1 MGYAQL
7 DDSFW
12 CNPKIVDLP
21 ALALRL
27 YVRSISFSSALN
39 TGGAISKGTLRVLDG
54 NAKLAAQ
61 LVTAA
66 LWDVDGD
73 GWHVHDYAQYNI
85 SKAKRDAA
93 RENARKRW
101 QQPETPVSHDAK
113 TDISHDANPPPTTTD
128 PHDPKEKVAGTG
140 AGKEQQELASCDAKP
155 PMAGQPI
162 PRAFQLAESLLG
174 RTLRRLEHEVV
185 SERCESNKPEWVCT
199 ALEAARTAGKPSL
212 QYAWTILDGYGDSG
226 PPERSKPNGNRRSG
240 EWEYGVTDMDGRPLS
255 PAVREENQR
264 ILDAANRR
272 AGLA

>member
-39 TGGAISKGTLRVLDG
+39 TGGAVSKGTLRVLDG

-73 GWHVHDYAQYNI
+73 GWQVHDYAQYNI

-113 TDISHDANPPPTTTD
+113 PAISHDAKSPDLLPISHHPQ
-128 PHDPKEKVAGTG
+128 EKVAGTG

-155 PMAGQPI
+155 PAAAEPV
-162 PRAFQLAESLLG
+162 PRAFQLAESLVG
-174 RTLRRLEHEVV
+174 RSLNRVESELL
-185 SERCESNKPEWVCT
+185 SERCAETDPRWVCE
-199 ALEAARTAGKPSL
+199 ALEVARSNGKPSL
-212 QYAWTILDGYGDSG
+212 PYAWSVLAGWGESG
-226 PPERSKPNGNRRSG
+226 PPPKGKPNGNRTRTG
-240 EWEYGVTDMDGRPLS
+240 GQDFPGWAHPVDPIADDPDFLA
-255 PAVREENQR
+255 AV
-264 ILDAANRR
+264 ARR
-272 AGLA
+272 NAGIA